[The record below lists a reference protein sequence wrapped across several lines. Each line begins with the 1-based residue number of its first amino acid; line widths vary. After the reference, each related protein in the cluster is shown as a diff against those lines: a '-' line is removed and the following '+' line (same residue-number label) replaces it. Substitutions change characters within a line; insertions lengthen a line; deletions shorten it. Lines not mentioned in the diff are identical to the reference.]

1 MSIFTW
7 CKVIIL
13 FMTQHCCVAHSDS
26 SFLALQDTV
35 TGEATPAGPSPVKEE
50 DAAKEE
56 EPKADGRRQ
65 TRMQKA
71 SKQVCS
77 PQHSPCVLQLY
88 PA

>member
-1 MSIFTW
+1 
-7 CKVIIL
+7 
-13 FMTQHCCVAHSDS
+13 MTQRCCVAHSDS
-26 SFLALQDTV
+26 SFLALQDTF

-56 EPKADGRRQ
+56 EPKADGSRQ